1 MNPTDKKNAA
11 IALADQPLD
20 TEALL
25 LDRLKNSA
33 NADDYFRWLLFV
45 VGYYRGI
52 DNVEAATDLL
62 QSFIKTSQDS
72 EQRAHCY
79 LALGQIATDEQ
90 RLEDALK
97 NFRLAL
103 DLVPKKRKVAYVLH
117 NNIGFCLNTLGRYGD
132 GEIHCR
138 KAIELDWTRA
148 SGYRNLGISLH
159 GQEKIHDA
167 AWALVEAVRID
178 PTDNRAGVFLK
189 KLLVLNP
196 VLAVRCPWAAEALLL
211 ESSAESDVPLN

>member
-1 MNPTDKKNAA
+1 MDKKNTA
-11 IALADQPLD
+11 IALTDQPLD

-45 VGYYRGI
+45 VGYYRGV
-52 DNVEAATDLL
+52 DNVVAATDLL
-62 QSFIKTSQDS
+62 QNFIKTSQDN

-90 RLEDALK
+90 RLEEALK
-97 NFRLAL
+97 NFTLAL

-117 NNIGFCLNTLGRYGD
+117 NNIGFCLNTLGRYAD

-159 GQEKIHDA
+159 GQEKIRDA
-167 AWALVEAVRID
+167 AWALAEAIRID
-178 PTDNRAGVFLK
+178 PTDNRANVFLK
-189 KLLVLNP
+189 KLLILNP
-196 VLAVRCPWAAEALLL
+196 ALAIHCPWAAEALLL
-211 ESSAESDVPLN
+211 ESSTDSDAPLN